1 MRPYKMFYQNPFTT
15 ISEKCSQYELHV
27 YIPGVEYSL
36 VLETMVVVDEVVTV
50 VIAVGALVEA
60 IVPTGVAVVL
70 EVVAVT
76 LT

>member
-1 MRPYKMFYQNPFTT
+1 
-15 ISEKCSQYELHV
+15 
-27 YIPGVEYSL
+27 
-36 VLETMVVVDEVVTV
+36 MVVVDEVVTV